1 MIFAHPRMS
10 GLDYATVE
18 YPTTVYTLRTPAP
31 PLRRFIEHYWFVTHD
46 EGVPVDLRVQV
57 FVDARADLIFNFGA
71 PYFREVLGSDGP
83 AVVEHS
89 HTNLDAQRVEP
100 IRIHQRGLV
109 RIAGVRFRLGGLAP
123 FASGPLRPF
132 TGCTPPPSEVLGPD
146 ALALEHALA
155 NSFDIDV
162 QAERLDAF
170 FVDHLVLASSYADF
184 ERILD
189 QLVASQ
195 GGASIHELAR
205 DADMSSRHVDR
216 LFARYLGIAPKMVAR
231 ILRFQRALL
240 ALMRDPGH
248 PLAEVAATA
257 GYFDQAHF
265 IRDFKRMSG
274 GVPRGYRG
282 YFPAQGPDDFAPN
295 VVVFVQDEP
304 PDHDGTS
311 TRDAR

>member
-1 MIFAHPRMS
+1 M
-10 GLDYATVE
+10 
-18 YPTTVYTLRTPAP
+18 YTLRTPAP

-46 EGVPVDLRVQV
+46 ERAPVDLRVEV
-57 FVDARADLIFNFGA
+57 FVDARADLIFNFGV
-71 PYFREVLGSDGP
+71 PYVREVLGAAGP
-83 AVVEHS
+83 VAVEHA
-89 HTNLDAQRVEP
+89 HANLDAQRVEP

-123 FASGPLRPF
+123 FAIGPLRPF
-132 TGCTPPPSEVLGPD
+132 TGRTPPPSEVLGPD
-146 ALALEHALA
+146 TLALERALA
-155 NSFDIDV
+155 SSFDIDV
-162 QAERLDAF
+162 QAEHLDAF

-195 GGASIHELAR
+195 GGAGIHELAR
-205 DADMSSRHVDR
+205 AAGMSSRHVDR
-216 LFARYLGIAPKMVAR
+216 LFARYLGIPPKMVAR

-248 PLAEVAATA
+248 PLAEVAADA
-257 GYFDQAHF
+257 GYFDHAHF

-282 YFPAQGPDDFAPN
+282 YFPAEGPDDFAPN
-295 VVVFVQDEP
+295 VVVFVQDERG
-304 PDHDGTS
+304 DLERSS
-311 TRDAR
+311 TRDAQ